1 MPDAALERAL
11 ACDACKASTQKTVA
25 IQRRGYKLALACEGR
40 RRLNRLAPSP
50 FTRAL
55 SMPPR
60 SVPTLLL
67 LGCLTL
73 TACAT
78 QPKTDASYER
88 FMQLAA
94 DLEKRGDSTTAASF
108 YQRATQQPEAGVE
121 SWRKLGAALL
131 TSNDTRGAE
140 RAYQRALELKADDP
154 EALLG
159 LGTAQL
165 RQGKLQRAVIALTQ
179 AATAL
184 QQPQAWNRLG
194 IAQILSGQAEQAQSA
209 FTTSLRLAPND
220 LDTRCNLALAYALG
234 DDNKKA
240 LETIDSVSQSPLAQP
255 RHQRNQLLVMVLA
268 GKEKDLKGMTFDD
281 IPKAERSKLIAE
293 ARRVKALPDR
303 AEQAR
308 ELGLIDGH

>member
-1 MPDAALERAL
+1 
-11 ACDACKASTQKTVA
+11 
-25 IQRRGYKLALACEGR
+25 
-40 RRLNRLAPSP
+40 
-50 FTRAL
+50 
-55 SMPPR
+55 MPPR
-60 SVPTLLL
+60 SLPTLLL

-78 QPKTDASYER
+78 QPKADASYER

-121 SWRKLGAALL
+121 AWRKLGAALL
-131 TSNDTRGAE
+131 VSDDTRGAE

-165 RQGKLQRAVIALTQ
+165 RQGKLQRAVNVLNQ

-194 IAQILSGQAEQAQSA
+194 IAYILSGEAAQAQNA
-209 FTTSLRLAPND
+209 FNTSLRLAPND

-234 DDNKKA
+234 DNNQKA
-240 LETIDSVSQSPLAQP
+240 LDTIGSVSESPLAQ
-255 RHQRNQLLVMVLA
+255 RTRRRCSVYRTETVRFR
-268 GKEKDLKGMTFDD
+268 LKRPGTR
-281 IPKAERSKLIAE
+281 PTARSC
-293 ARRVKALPDR
+293 DQCR
-303 AEQAR
+303 AECRPESPPAP
-308 ELGLIDGH
+308 GPDAGP